1 MYHMY
6 QWEVMSFL
14 TLAFHFIINTFTT
27 SKEEKDMGISQE
39 ATQDYR
45 DTYQIP
51 GTDGIEEIKKR
62 GRAESSISTISTQ
75 PHRKNARS

>member
-1 MYHMY
+1 
-6 QWEVMSFL
+6 
-14 TLAFHFIINTFTT
+14 
-27 SKEEKDMGISQE
+27 MGISQE